1 MQTTKHFS
9 KIRSQLQGVDSKDDT
24 VTSMFGGRPGQPN
37 PFGNGDEN
45 ETMDGDPLKGPKRG
59 KLGPALR
66 YIGYTLIVAATTAG
80 GIFAWRYFDAGI
92 PVEVVTVQQGT
103 LSKMVNGIGHVI
115 SRKQVDLTTGIPGQ
129 VTKVLVKEGD
139 KVKKGDVLAQLDD
152 REAGIGVKKAEAA
165 LLNAQS
171 EVTLTERSLEQMIRS
186 AKLGE
191 VPKGMIDD
199 VETALKS
206 ARARK
211 QIAEEEVRGAELSLE
226 RLRVTAPFA
235 GVVTQNFAVEGLWV
249 EPPAPLF
256 SLVDMAQLEA
266 AIRVDPSDARD
277 ITPGQSVTMASAAF
291 PAHEWTETVSR
302 IVPASEKGNRD
313 FTTVYVSLDSAP
325 GGLKY
330 GHKVEGQ
337 VVTET
342 TAAAIKLPY
351 EAILTRNGKDVVA
364 IVDEGRVFYR
374 PVELGIQALAEVQ
387 IVSGLKV
394 GQTVILPRQTLEEGQ
409 KVEANKVEV
418 VAEDEEGFPYREKF
432 ADVEIY
438 STEQLR
444 KNYDDVLIVDVRP
457 RFEFDVVHIAKAIN
471 LPLSSDTFASE
482 LKKIRDPAAAQPV
495 VFYCN
500 GHTCKKSYEAART
513 AVKAGFKNIYAF
525 DSGVF
530 DWMRTARDRT
540 TLLEATPAP
549 LDKMV
554 SNEYFQARLIP
565 FERFQKL
572 AKENNA
578 LVIDIRDDGQ
588 RKTTITELSTVE
600 LPFDKF
606 VEKISSGQFKD
617 RQLLIFDS
625 VGKQVRWLQY
635 ILEDRG
641 YKDYFF
647 LKGGLSSVTG

>member
-37 PFGNGDEN
+37 PFGSDEN
-45 ETMDGDPLKGPKRG
+45 QNMEGDPLLGSKRA
-59 KLGPALR
+59 KLGPTMK
-66 YIGYTLIVAATTAG
+66 YIGYTLMVAAATAG
-80 GIFAWRYFDAGI
+80 GIYAWKHFDAGV

-103 LSKMVNGIGHVI
+103 LSKMVNGIGHVV

-129 VTKVLVKEGD
+129 VTKVLVREND

-152 REAGIGVKKAEAA
+152 REASIGVKKAEAG

-199 VETALKS
+199 VETALKA

-211 QIAEEEVRGAELSLE
+211 QVMEEELRGAELSLD

-256 SLVDMAQLEA
+256 SLVDMSQLEA
-266 AIRVDPSDARD
+266 SIRVDPSDARD
-277 ITPGQSVTMASAAF
+277 ITPGQSVTMSSAAF

-302 IVPASEKGNRD
+302 IIPASEKGNRD
-313 FTTVYVSLDSAP
+313 YTQVFVSLDSAP
-325 GGLKY
+325 GGMKY

-351 EAILTRNGKDVVA
+351 EAILTRNGKDVVT
-364 IVDEGRVFYR
+364 IVDDGRVFYR
-374 PVELGIQALAEVQ
+374 QVELGIQALAEVQ

-394 GQTVILPRQTLEEGQ
+394 GQTVVLPRQTLEEGQ
-409 KVEANKVEV
+409 KVDANKVEV
-418 VAEDEEGFPYREKF
+418 VADDEEGFPYREKF

-438 STEQLR
+438 VTEQLR
-444 KNYDDVLIVDVRP
+444 KNYDDVIIVDVRP
-457 RFEFDVVHIAKAIN
+457 RFEFDVVHIAKAVN
-471 LPLSSDTFASE
+471 VPLSNDSFAGD
-482 LKKIRDPAAAQPV
+482 LKQLRDPSSSQPII
-495 VFYCN
+495 FYCN
-500 GHTCKKSYEAART
+500 GHTCKKSYEAARAAT
-513 AVKAGFKNIYAF
+513 KGGFKNVYAY

-554 SNEYFQARLIP
+554 SNEYFQSRLIG
-565 FERFQKL
+565 FDRFQKL
-572 AKENNA
+572 AKGDNA
-578 LVIDIRDDGQ
+578 LVVDIRDDGQ

-606 VEKISSGQFKD
+606 VEKINAGQFKY
-617 RQLLIFDS
+617 RQLLI
-625 VGKQVRWLQY
+625 
-635 ILEDRG
+635 
-641 YKDYFF
+641 
-647 LKGGLSSVTG
+647 LSLIHI